1 MAEDIRELVS
11 GKYLEYKGLPL
22 VREGDTI
29 CYGNMDGKCILTLDI
44 MSYKKDGDKELP
56 DDIIIQVID
65 PKNQNKIFRQGQS
78 KGFYEAFSL
87 GLVWF
92 EHEMKK

>member
-1 MAEDIRELVS
+1 MAEDMRELVS
-11 GKYLEYKGLPL
+11 GKYIEYKGLPL

-29 CYGNMDGKCILTLDI
+29 CYGDMQGKCILTLDI
-44 MSYKKDGDKELP
+44 MSYKKVGDNELP
-56 DDIIIQVID
+56 DDIIIQLVD
-65 PKNQNKIFRQGQS
+65 PKDQTKVFRQGQS
-78 KGFYEAFSL
+78 KGLYEALSL